1 MSEAYEKMQ
10 KIAGE
15 VLRLSHSTLLVNLRF
30 LDMALA
36 ELVPNS
42 VPLGTMYTDGK
53 ILYYNPVFVLKQY
66 ADERYVI
73 TRDYLHI
80 LLHCLYRHNFVNE
93 LLNEAV
99 WDLACDI
106 TVENIINELD
116 VDSLYAKR
124 SSAQQRTI
132 SELKSK
138 LKFLTAEKI
147 YRYYLDKHIS
157 DDEIAKIRR
166 DFIADDHALWYKKDD
181 ESLSSAYGNF
191 GENSESEDKS
201 GGNGQSNNDSNDE
214 ENLTGIG
221 QENASSDNSDGGG
234 RSEQENRWKEISE
247 RMQQDLETFSK
258 DRGDKASSLVQ
269 NLGEVNRER
278 YDYTAFLKKFAVM
291 GEVMKI
297 NDDEFDYV
305 FYTYGLKLYKKMP
318 LIEPLEYKD
327 VKRIRE
333 FAIIIDTSGSVS
345 GELVQNFIKKTYNIL
360 KNTESF
366 FSKINLHIIQCDA
379 EVQEAIKITS
389 QDEFD
394 EYLKNMKLKGF
405 GGTDFRPAFSYVDEL
420 INKGEFTR
428 LKGIIYLTDGWGIFP
443 ERKPNY
449 DAAFVFIRE
458 DNFNPNVPPW
468 AIKLVLDKEDI

>member
-36 ELVPNS
+36 ELVPES
-42 VPLGTMYTDGK
+42 VPIGTMYTDGRK
-53 ILYYNPVFVLKQY
+53 LYYSPVFVLQQY

-93 LLNEAV
+93 LVNEAV

-106 TVENIINELD
+106 TVENLINELD
-116 VDSLYAKR
+116 IDSLYAKR
-124 SSAQQRTI
+124 SSTQQRTI

-138 LKFLTAEKI
+138 LKLLTAEKI
-147 YRYYLDKHIS
+147 YRYYLDKHKS

-166 DFIADDHALWYKKDD
+166 DFLADDHTLWYKKDGETPNSFTVRYNYGD
-181 ESLSSAYGNF
+181 VTSYSQGDVHGLSEYSGEGSISLL
-191 GENSESEDKS
+191 
-201 GGNGQSNNDSNDE
+201 NG
-214 ENLTGIG
+214 
-221 QENASSDNSDGGG
+221 
-234 RSEQENRWKEISE
+234 EQENRWKEISE

-258 DRGDKASSLVQ
+258 DRGDKAGSLVQ

-305 FYTYGLKLYKKMP
+305 FYTYGLKFYKKMP

-333 FAIIIDTSGSVS
+333 FAIVIDTSGSVS
-345 GELVQNFIKKTYNIL
+345 GELVQTFVNKTYNIL

-379 EVQEAIKITS
+379 GVQEAIKITS
-389 QDEFD
+389 QEEFD
-394 EYLKNMKLKGF
+394 DYLKNMKLKGF

-428 LKGIIYLTDGWGIFP
+428 LKGIIYFTDGWGVFP

-458 DNFNPNVPPW
+458 DNFNLNVPPW
-468 AIKLVLDKEDI
+468 AIKLVLDKNEI